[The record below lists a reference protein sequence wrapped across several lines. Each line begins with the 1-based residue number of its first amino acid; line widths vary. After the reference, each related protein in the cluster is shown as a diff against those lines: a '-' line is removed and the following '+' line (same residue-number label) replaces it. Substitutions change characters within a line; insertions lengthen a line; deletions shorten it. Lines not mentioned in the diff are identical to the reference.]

1 VKPKQSAEPEPEFTE
16 EQLKEAEAEEAAQEE
31 ASRKDEAQEEAA
43 PRARKAPERFE
54 NLPPSPKKQK
64 QKEGSKEVKP
74 EVKPEVKAEPDGG
87 EAINPRTGKP
97 YVRGGPYHKGGPGSR
112 SSGANPPTAK
122 PKGDL
127 TGALVIDLTKE
138 HKQTVEGL
146 NDTIA
151 KLHSEISKLTAQLS
165 ESKAMIKMM
174 KSNNSD
180 AIGFAHAK
188 GLLQQSQEAQSMFQ
202 QGLTAGMK
210 MAKGEIPD
218 FPSFTPKAQALEF
231 SAGPSCSMPMSR
243 LSEAGE
249 DEDSQDS

>member
-1 VKPKQSAEPEPEFTE
+1 MFTE
-16 EQLKEAEAEEAAQEE
+16 QQLKEAEAEEEAQEE
-31 ASRKDEAQEEAA
+31 ASRKDESQEEAA

-64 QKEGSKEVKP
+64 QKEVKQDVKP
-74 EVKPEVKAEPDGG
+74 PEVKAEPDGG
-87 EAINPRTGKP
+87 GAINPRTGKP

-112 SSGANPPTAK
+112 TSGANPPTAK
-122 PKGDL
+122 PKGDV

-243 LSEAGE
+243 LSEEGE
-249 DEDSQDS
+249 DEDSQDV